1 MHVFLALESLYR
13 KQVFI
18 FNCHY
23 FYGNAMFG
31 NCEIDDES
39 MTQLANKIENEALFE
54 NCEMDDAT
62 LSQFLAR
69 YDTSFD
75 LGVI

>member
-1 MHVFLALESLYR
+1 
-13 KQVFI
+13 
-18 FNCHY
+18 
-23 FYGNAMFG
+23 MFG
-31 NCEIDDES
+31 GCKIDDES

-75 LGVI
+75 LGVRDFFADLTLLPPT